1 MGAIRDCLRGEE
13 LVPCDEQRGA
23 GRRFGPWLNAACKMA
38 GKNSRVIVRI
48 REMILHGELAPGQRV
63 REVELAGKL
72 GVSRTPVRESLPI
85 LAQEGMLTQ
94 LDTRGFI
101 VRAFTPQEIMDAIE
115 VRGALEGLAARMIAE
130 QGPPR
135 RLMQS
140 LHESL
145 REGDAIF
152 AKHHMVESDE
162 ARYAEMNKQFHAL
175 IVQGAG
181 SRVIA
186 DAIERNSR
194 IPFAAAHAIAFDN
207 LDLPFMYDSLRYSH
221 RQHHAIVEALENG
234 EGARVAALMYE
245 HAYGTKGSI
254 NIGRKLWRSRTE
266 EAAPPSSEPQPG
278 NSQPG

>member
-1 MGAIRDCLRGEE
+1 
-13 LVPCDEQRGA
+13 
-23 GRRFGPWLNAACKMA
+23 MA

-48 REMILHGELAPGQRV
+48 REMILHGELVPGQRV
-63 REVELAGKL
+63 REVELANKL

-101 VRAFTPQEIMDAIE
+101 VRAFTPQDITDAIDL
-115 VRGALEGLAARMIAE
+115 RGVLEGLAARMLAE

-135 RLMQS
+135 RLIQLLHAC
-140 LHESL
+140 LHE
-145 REGDAIF
+145 GDEIF
-152 AKHHMVESDE
+152 AKRHMVASDE
-162 ARYAEMNKQFHAL
+162 ARYGEMNKQFHSL

-194 IPFAAAHAIAFDN
+194 IPFAAAHAIAFDKV
-207 LDLPFMYDSLRYSH
+207 DLPRMYDSLSYAH
-221 RQHHAIVEALENG
+221 RQHHTIVQALENG

-245 HAYGTKGSI
+245 HACETKTST
-254 NIGRKLWRSRTE
+254 NIARKGWRPGQE
-266 EAAPPSSEPQPG
+266 EGGKPSSMGREPEDGQQ
-278 NSQPG
+278 S